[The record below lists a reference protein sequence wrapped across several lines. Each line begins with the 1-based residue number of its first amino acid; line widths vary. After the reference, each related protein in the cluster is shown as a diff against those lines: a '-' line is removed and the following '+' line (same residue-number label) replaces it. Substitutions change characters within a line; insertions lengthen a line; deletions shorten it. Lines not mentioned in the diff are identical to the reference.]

1 MENVLQI
8 TTRRYRNVLN
18 RQYGSVLVE
27 SLTAISL
34 TTIIVLAMVQLALI
48 ARVRLT
54 LEYAAHEAARSGALN
69 NGALLPFEVNV
80 SSFGFDI
87 TKIMTSVGGSIL
99 NTLNRE
105 SVWSGL
111 ARGMMPLYAS
121 DTLDATAVVTN
132 WGKANT
138 DLLKSACIEYL
149 NPTHQ
154 SFVDW
159 GFMEFNG
166 PQRYVYQ
173 IPNDTLR
180 YRKTLEYDLKDKVRS
195 INIDPVSNEFL
206 RGKYS
211 FKTLAEANVLH
222 IKVHYGYKLYIPIVN
237 TLIIEGYKTAAYA
250 TRGKLTEFENKML
263 DDGKLPLTA
272 EGVVG
277 MQTPLIWHP
286 FYAFGPANKNSL
298 KETLDETGGNLPDWQ
313 QEATANFDL
322 NDFTIPSTYLGNL
335 VSYINNG
342 MNAIMALPQAGLI
355 NAVSQKVG
363 GSVAFCPA
371 VWVKGS

>member
-1 MENVLQI
+1 
-8 TTRRYRNVLN
+8 
-18 RQYGSVLVE
+18 
-27 SLTAISL
+27 
-34 TTIIVLAMVQLALI
+34 
-48 ARVRLT
+48 
-54 LEYAAHEAARSGALN
+54 
-69 NGALLPFEVNV
+69 
-80 SSFGFDI
+80 
-87 TKIMTSVGGSIL
+87 MTSVGGSIL

-298 KETLDETGGNLPDWQ
+298 KETLDETGGNLTDWQ